1 MDSINWGRRIKAFRK
16 LKGYTQIQFA
26 KKVGVSVSV
35 MGEIERGMR
44 TPPHDFLVKTTQ
56 ILEVSLDEL
65 QPVREDQVQQV

>member
-1 MDSINWGRRIKAFRK
+1 MDSIYWGRRIKAFRK

-44 TPPHDFLVKTTQ
+44 NPTHDFLESTIQV
-56 ILEVSLDEL
+56 LEISLEEL
-65 QPVREDQVQQV
+65 QPEREDTVQGA